1 MNTMSGVN
9 PQKTN
14 LVDPGSINGLVQDR
28 ALALINLL
36 NNAVGETNGN
46 IGASIFNI
54 SDENGEE
61 QELTLSKHQITKT
74 VLDKNWKEAE
84 TIYYQAAH
92 LRIDEIREK
101 FNTGYSDLTE
111 SLLNTDTINA
121 LFAELETKVANSLDS
136 DLKTDGIQIDPSLS
150 FEEILSLKENFIANN
165 LPEIIDDIVTN
176 FVNTAFND
184 DLKTLTDEIFALI
197 HDNNDEFADT
207 TEKFLYTNKNNE
219 TMILNDAG
227 AILNQLLIDKNISQE
242 NQDNFITNAL
252 RALYNSGDLKLSE
265 TVIENIIS
273 QKNISEDELSFY
285 KMEDFL
291 EQISFSDLNAISNAT
306 ELLKSHL
313 EITTPKYIEDT
324 RTLFDILNG
333 KENIDAKDAKE
344 RIFASVQS
352 QFTNL
357 AKGVSDVLEK
367 GYDKIGQSDIE
378 INIRKYPLQ
387 AAKYLNSLKAGQS
400 SEDRALIDKE
410 IEKLIKL
417 QKKEIENFQNI
428 DQTGFIN
435 REIDKL
441 FKANKLRFSEET
453 RGKIIDHLVAK
464 KPEEEQEAYRAELG
478 KSNDKKLIKLISFEE
493 LLDFSDLSKIELFKE
508 HLGQTNKTDN
518 GKFKITS
525 KTDVEIEFENIDDL
539 LEAVFEKNNI
549 GGLNKKL
556 AQETIELLD
565 KFPKGDTETLLDNNL
580 AKLFGK
586 EYTETKGIIDEL
598 NLDFE
603 QFKKISQNTSTKF
616 ENISTSLYA
625 LEFMSASKKNSESF
639 TKKRATPRED
649 GSFPEDNSPIA
660 PLLSPSPLA
669 MVIAKIGKTLIN
681 KTNELANGASIPTTD
696 WLTEENNLLQNING
710 SLKLALDTGKLQKTL
725 TMILAKSL
733 ETVIGKP
740 FNGLTALEETINAIK
755 AEKKEQEEDR
765 INNKTILDNLENIQR
780 PNQEN
785 RVNTAKTNLINSLES
800 LRDNYSEED
809 SKYQTLDDLIDNIDS
824 HSKQDIKNII
834 DNLEDLD
841 DAQKEQI
848 DDLLDSLFEHKK
860 DLEDI
865 KTNINSRNQRIQ
877 ENDRKIRDC
886 NESIKTKTANYKEA
900 FSSAIDSLKDKV
912 VEKDDNGKYKL
923 IGEYDVEDDE
933 NPNDFMSIFN
943 EYLASD
949 DLDLDGD
956 GDDDL
961 VYTNNDG
968 INDFASFRNFS
979 KNIEDLSNTI
989 KNTFGSKDQV
999 EGGID
1004 QQGIRR
1010 LILLMFVFSILEAG
1024 DWDFREQEA
1033 DTSRYQ
1039 IF

>member
-1 MNTMSGVN
+1 MSGVN

-14 LVDPGSINGLVQDR
+14 LVDPGTINGLVQDR

-46 IGASIFNI
+46 IGANIFHI

-61 QELTLSKHQITKT
+61 QELTLSKYQVAKT
-74 VLDKNWKEAE
+74 VLDDNWKEAE

-101 FNTGYSDLTE
+101 FNQGYSRLTE
-111 SLLNTDTINA
+111 SLLNTNTINA
-121 LFAELETKVANSLDS
+121 LFENLETKVANSLDS
-136 DLKTDGIQIDPSLS
+136 DLETDGIQIDPSLS
-150 FEEILSLKENFIANN
+150 FEEILSLKENFIENN
-165 LPEIIDDIVTN
+165 LPTIINDIVTN
-176 FVNTAFND
+176 FINTAFND

-207 TEKFLYTNKNNE
+207 TEKFLYINKNNE
-219 TMILNDAG
+219 TMILDDAE
-227 AILNQLLIDKNISQE
+227 AILNQLLVDKNVAPE
-242 NQDNFITNAL
+242 NQDNFITNTL

-285 KMEDFL
+285 KMQDFL
-291 EQISFSDLNAISNAT
+291 EQISFSDLSAISNTT

-387 AAKYLNSLKAGQS
+387 AAKYLNSLKVGQS

-417 QKKEIENFQNI
+417 QKKEIENFHNI
-428 DQTGFIN
+428 DKADFIN
-435 REIDKL
+435 REIGKL
-441 FKANKLRFSEET
+441 FKSNRLRFSQET

-464 KPEEEQEAYRAELG
+464 KPEEEQEAYRTKLES
-478 KSNDKKLIKLISFEE
+478 SNDKKLIKLISFEE
-493 LLDFSDLSKIELFKE
+493 LLDFSELSKNELFKD

-518 GKFKITS
+518 GKFKIKT
-525 KTDVEIEFENIDDL
+525 KTDDEIEFDNIDDL

-549 GGLNKKL
+549 GGLNKQL
-556 AQETIELLD
+556 AQETIKLLD
-565 KFPKGDTETLLDNNL
+565 KYPKGDTEKLDDNL
-580 AKLFGK
+580 ARLFGK
-586 EYTETKGIIDEL
+586 EYTETKEIIDEL
-598 NLDFE
+598 NLDFK

-639 TKKRATPRED
+639 TKKRATPRAD

-696 WLTEENNLLQNING
+696 WLTEENNLLENING
-710 SLKLALDTGKLQKTL
+710 SLKIAFNTGELESTLKT
-725 TMILAKSL
+725 ILEKSL
-733 ETVIGKP
+733 ETVINKP
-740 FNGLTALEETINAIK
+740 FANLRSKEENINAKK
-755 AEKKEQEEDR
+755 AEKEQEEQNKS
-765 INNKTILDNLENIQR
+765 NNQNLLNNLIEIKN
-780 PNQEN
+780 NQQQE
-785 RVNTAKTNLINSLES
+785 VSAAKTSLINSLEN

-809 SKYQTLDDLIDNIDS
+809 SSYQTLNNLINNIDN
-824 HSKQDIKNII
+824 HSKQYINNII
-834 DNLEDLD
+834 NNLDDLD
-841 DAQKEQI
+841 DDTKEEINALI
-848 DDLLDSLFEHKK
+848 DALFNHKQ
-860 DLEDI
+860 DLEN
-865 KTNINSRNQRIQ
+865 TNSQIEATEARIAQNNNRIQ
-877 ENDRKIRDC
+877 EINDSLDTQK
-886 NESIKTKTANYKEA
+886 AAYKEA
-900 FSSAIDSLKDKV
+900 FSSAVNKLDQ
-912 VEKDDNGKYKL
+912 EL
-923 IGEYDVEDDE
+923 IGEYDIEGDD
-933 NPNDFMSIFN
+933 NQNDFMSIFN

-949 DLDLDGD
+949 ELDLDGD
-956 GDDDL
+956 GINDMD
-961 VYTNNDG
+961 TNNDG

-979 KNIEDLSNTI
+979 RSIEDLSNTI

-999 EGGID
+999 GGGIY

-1010 LILLMFVFSILEAG
+1010 LILLMIVFCISEAA
-1024 DWDFREQEA
+1024 DWYFREQES
-1033 DTSRYQ
+1033 DTSRYELY
-1039 IF
+1039 

>member
-14 LVDPGSINGLVQDR
+14 LVDPGTINGLVQDR

-46 IGASIFNI
+46 IGASIFSI

-121 LFAELETKVANSLDS
+121 LFAELETKVTNSLDS
-136 DLKTDGIQIDPSLS
+136 DLETDGIQIDPSLS

-176 FVNTAFND
+176 FINTAFND

-252 RALYNSGDLKLSE
+252 KALYNSGDLKLSE

-291 EQISFSDLNAISNAT
+291 EQISFSDLIDISELNPE

-387 AAKYLNSLKAGQS
+387 AAKYLNSLKADQS
-400 SEDRALIDKE
+400 SEDRAFIDKE

-464 KPEEEQEAYRAELG
+464 KPEEEQEAYRAELE

-508 HLGQTNKTDN
+508 HLGQTNKKNN

-525 KTDVEIEFENIDDL
+525 KTDVEMEFDNIDDL

-565 KFPKGDTETLLDNNL
+565 KYPKGDTETLLDDNL

-625 LEFMSASKKNSESF
+625 LEFMSASKKNSQSF

-681 KTNELANGASIPTTD
+681 KTNELANGASIPTTE

-710 SLKLALDTGKLQKTL
+710 SLELALDTGKLQKTL
-725 TMILAKSL
+725 TMILAKSID
-733 ETVIGKP
+733 TVVNKP
-740 FNGLTALEETINAIK
+740 FNDLTALEETINAIK
-755 AEKKEQEEDR
+755 AEKQEQEEDR
-765 INNKTILDNLENIQR
+765 INNETILDNLENIQR
-780 PNQEN
+780 PDQEN
-785 RVNTAKTNLINSLES
+785 RVNTARTNLISSLES

-809 SKYQTLDDLIDNIDS
+809 SSYQTLNNLINNIDS
-824 HSKQDIKNII
+824 HSKQYIKNII

-841 DAQKEQI
+841 DAQKEEI
-848 DDLLDSLFEHKK
+848 DDLIDSLFEHKK

-865 KTNINSRNQRIQ
+865 KTNINDRNQRIQ

-886 NESIKTKTANYKEA
+886 DDRINTKEAEYKEA
-900 FSSAIDSLKDKV
+900 FSSAV
-912 VEKDDNGKYKL
+912 NGLDEKL

-943 EYLASD
+943 EYLAGD

-956 GDDDL
+956 GVDDL
-961 VYTNNDG
+961 VDTNNDG

>member
-28 ALALINLL
+28 ALALIDLL

-387 AAKYLNSLKAGQS
+387 AAKYLNSLKANQS

-565 KFPKGDTETLLDNNL
+565 KFPKGDSETLLDNNL
-580 AKLFGK
+580 ANLFGK

-681 KTNELANGASIPTTD
+681 KTNELANGASIPTTE

-710 SLKLALDTGKLQKTL
+710 SLELALDTGKLQKTL
-725 TMILAKSL
+725 TMILAKSID
-733 ETVIGKP
+733 TVVKKP
-740 FNGLTALEETINAIK
+740 FNDLTALEETINAIK

-785 RVNTAKTNLINSLES
+785 RVNTAKTDLIDSLKNLG
-800 LRDNYSEED
+800 DNYN
-809 SKYQTLDDLIDNIDS
+809 LDDLINNIDS
-824 HSKQDIKNII
+824 HSKQYIKNII
-834 DNLEDLD
+834 DNLEDLNE
-841 DAQKEQI
+841 AQKKEI

-865 KTNINSRNQRIQ
+865 KTNINGRNQRIQ
-877 ENDRKIRDC
+877 ENDRRIRDC
-886 NESIKTKTANYKEA
+886 DDRINTKTADYKEA
-900 FSSAIDSLKDKV
+900 FSSAV
-912 VEKDDNGKYKL
+912 NGLDEKL

-956 GDDDL
+956 GVDDL
-961 VYTNNDG
+961 VDINNDG

>member
-28 ALALINLL
+28 ALALIDLL

-387 AAKYLNSLKAGQS
+387 AAKYLNSLKANQS

-525 KTDVEIEFENIDDL
+525 KTDVEIEFDNIDDL

-565 KFPKGDTETLLDNNL
+565 KFPKGDSETLLDNNL
-580 AKLFGK
+580 ANLFGK

-681 KTNELANGASIPTTD
+681 KTNELANGASIPTTE

-710 SLKLALDTGKLQKTL
+710 SLELALDTGKLQKTL
-725 TMILAKSL
+725 TMILAKSID
-733 ETVIGKP
+733 TVVKKP
-740 FNGLTALEETINAIK
+740 FNDLTVLEERINAIK

-785 RVNTAKTNLINSLES
+785 RVNTAKTDLIDSLKNLG
-800 LRDNYSEED
+800 DNYN
-809 SKYQTLDDLIDNIDS
+809 LDDLINNIDS
-824 HSKQDIKNII
+824 HSKQYIKNII
-834 DNLEDLD
+834 DNLEDLNE
-841 DAQKEQI
+841 AQKKEI

-865 KTNINSRNQRIQ
+865 KTNINGRNQRIQ
-877 ENDRKIRDC
+877 ENDRRIRDC
-886 NESIKTKTANYKEA
+886 DDRINTKTADYKEA
-900 FSSAIDSLKDKV
+900 FSSAV
-912 VEKDDNGKYKL
+912 NGLDEKL

-956 GDDDL
+956 GVDDL
-961 VYTNNDG
+961 VDINNDG

>member
-9 PQKTN
+9 PHKTN
-14 LVDPGSINGLVQDR
+14 LVDPGTINGLVQDR

-54 SDENGEE
+54 SDENGKE
-61 QELTLSKHQITKT
+61 QELTLSKHEITKT

-84 TIYYQAAH
+84 TIYYQTAH

-101 FNTGYSDLTE
+101 FNTGYSKLTK
-111 SLLNTDTINA
+111 SLLNTNEENAKENINA
-121 LFAELETKVANSLDS
+121 LFANLETKVKDKLNSLDS
-136 DLKTDGIQIDPSLS
+136 DPETEGIQIDPNSSFDDLS
-150 FEEILSLKENFIANN
+150 TIKKNFIENN
-165 LPEIIDDIVTN
+165 LPKIINDIVNESITT
-176 FVNTAFND
+176 VFNK

-207 TEKFLYTNKNNE
+207 TEKFLYKNKNNE

-265 TVIENIIS
+265 TVIEEIIS

-291 EQISFSDLNAISNAT
+291 EQISFSDLIDISELNHE

-333 KENIDAKDAKE
+333 KENIDTKDAKE

-378 INIRKYPLQ
+378 INIRRYPLQ
-387 AAKYLNSLKAGQS
+387 AAKYLNSLKADQS
-400 SEDRALIDKE
+400 SENRALIDKE

-417 QKKEIENFQNI
+417 QKKEIKNFQNI
-428 DQTGFIN
+428 DQTAFIN

-464 KPEEEQEAYRAELG
+464 KPEEEEEQEAYRAELE

-508 HLGQTNKTDN
+508 HLGQTNKKDN

-525 KTDVEIEFENIDDL
+525 KTDVEIEFDNIDDL

-565 KFPKGDTETLLDNNL
+565 KYPKGDSETLLDNNL
-580 AKLFGK
+580 ANLFGK
-586 EYTETKGIIDEL
+586 EYTETQGIIDEL

-603 QFKKISQNTSTKF
+603 QFKKISQNTSTKI

-625 LEFMSASKKNSESF
+625 LEFMSASRKNSESF

-649 GSFPEDNSPIA
+649 GSFPEDNSPIT

-681 KTNELANGASIPTTD
+681 KTNELANGGSIPTTE

-710 SLKLALDTGKLQKTL
+710 SLKLALDTGELEDTL
-725 TMILAKSL
+725 TMILTKSL
-733 ETVIGKP
+733 ETVAMKP
-740 FNGLTALEETINAIK
+740 FNVLTTLEKIIDDKK
-755 AEKKEQEEDR
+755 AEKIKHEDDR
-765 INNKTILDNLENIQR
+765 DTHNEIL
-780 PNQEN
+780 
-785 RVNTAKTNLINSLES
+785 TAKPKLISSLES
-800 LRDNYSEED
+800 LRASEED
-809 SKYQTLDDLIDNIDS
+809 SSEEDSNYQDLDELINNIDNKSI
-824 HSKQDIKNII
+824 QDIKDII
-834 DNLEDLD
+834 NNLKNLNEDQEKL
-841 DAQKEQI
+841 
-848 DDLLDSLFEHKK
+848 KK
-860 DLEDI
+860 DINALIYPLEKHETDHPGILKKKFNVIDQDI
-865 KTNINSRNQRIQ
+865 KDFEAAINNCKTVINQ
-877 ENDRKIRDC
+877 
-886 NESIKTKTANYKEA
+886 TKTDYKKA
-900 FSSAIDSLKDKV
+900 FSFAVNGLDEKLIGKYD
-912 VEKDDNGKYKL
+912 VEKDD
-923 IGEYDVEDDE
+923 

-956 GDDDL
+956 GVDDL
-961 VYTNNDG
+961 DTNNDG